1 MVYLSEQ
8 PEKPATQEGAAPEPP
23 RAPEAPQPPS
33 PVPEPPRGNM
43 GELRTIQ
50 TLVTVS
56 IIAGPVSMVIG
67 GVLLSTVA
75 LVCALVAFL
84 KARRVADTA
93 GIDANLVRTM
103 RRQAVLGLAIGIV
116 ALVLNAVTL
125 AMLMPAIIE
134 AVQAGDLTPL
144 VDGTAG
150 SGVSPSDGQSGSS
163 DAAGTGSVWG

>member
-1 MVYLSEQ
+1 
-8 PEKPATQEGAAPEPP
+8 
-23 RAPEAPQPPS
+23 
-33 PVPEPPRGNM
+33 M

-84 KARRVADTA
+84 KARRVADAA

-134 AVQAGDLTPL
+134 AGDLTPL

>member
-1 MVYLSEQ
+1 
-8 PEKPATQEGAAPEPP
+8 
-23 RAPEAPQPPS
+23 
-33 PVPEPPRGNM
+33 M

-84 KARRVADTA
+84 KARRVADAA

-125 AMLMPAIIE
+125 AMLMP
-134 AVQAGDLTPL
+134 L